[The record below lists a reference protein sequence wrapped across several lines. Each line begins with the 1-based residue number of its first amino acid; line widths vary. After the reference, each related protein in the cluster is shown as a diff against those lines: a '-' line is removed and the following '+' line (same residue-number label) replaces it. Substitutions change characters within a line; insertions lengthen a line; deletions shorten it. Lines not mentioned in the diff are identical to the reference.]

1 MGIRGVWSLENVEIK
16 KPQDDWVELPKVFV
30 NDSNTYGYYAG
41 GASPGYPGGVAITPP
56 NPGPSASSIVT
67 KLAYSSETAAREP
80 SANLPSSKVLD
91 CATCSSS
98 KAGYMI
104 GGMIGSGRSSKVT
117 KLTYASDTTAELSP
131 TIPGYPNG
139 VQAAGAFQNG
149 DTAGYIT
156 GGKSGSGQDP
166 LGGLNLS
173 RKFVYSGETWSSL
186 PTLGYYIN
194 NIGQPLS
201 SPTSG
206 YVAGGTTNSTGPA
219 PIRSWVSKYNFSTD
233 ANSRTPS
240 MDLTYPVKCM
250 ASAGD
255 STAGYLMGG
264 GLTQPGYTSITS
276 NINKFT
282 YATETA
288 SLNPSKLPTAT
299 MKADATGN
307 KTDGYSAGGSASG
320 GYQSNFAKINFTT
333 GTASA
338 VSSQN
343 LVQEERIVVSA
354 FSPVQGSIPETEVR
368 WIDNESPSPNMGYM
382 IGGEGLP
389 SSIDN
394 YRNYVKIDFDTE
406 TWDGANMMSFPSGNP
421 ALLKAATVSSGTAG
435 YVSHW
440 HQSYG
445 GGAGA
450 STQVFKVIYATDAN
464 SALPNLSN
472 EYMKSPAG
480 GTGVQSVTD
489 GYIFSNPSPYPIQ
502 KLTFATDTNGVQQ
515 TGNPSGSSLSYW
527 GTTISDGNNAGY
539 MIGGADRTEF
549 TKLEYSTGT
558 VTIRTTVPPAG
569 GGLIHSASANSIP
582 AGYVFAGDTG
592 SPSGDSGNS
601 LINKYTYST
610 DTWTVP
616 TTPSG
621 ENGKW
626 GWGTGNTEFAVYGQ
640 GYQNPGWGSNIFK
653 YVYATDTRSVM
664 DQTPASSGSYAST
677 VSASNRGSSVVLPPT
692 VTPTSSTS
700 DVPGPTPNT
709 GYYGGGTAYPAHPP
723 TARSLFDKI
732 EYSTNTTTALPSTT
746 AFPGNTPTPLACGT
760 GLNAYFSDGALLY
773 KMPYSTQVLG
783 SIPNLARNH
792 DGGGAFSNNEQ
803 GCWAMGSG
811 FGPGYAMSSVTFA
824 TDTPTT
830 VPNWGMSGAD
840 GSNGTG
846 NQTAGYL
853 GGDRPNSRT
862 VCKYVYATSTSQSIG
877 NKLSVGRCTAAATGN
892 STQGYFTGCG
902 NNAPGTRTD
911 KLTYS
916 NDTSTYVP
924 GANATRPF
932 IWGSASSSLTGGYIT
947 GGYTNP
953 SDMRSDMILLTYA
966 NDTMSALPSGAQMT
980 RNGMKG
986 ACGIS
991 ARMFGFGAT
1000 VAVPSP
1006 NLI

>member
-1 MGIRGVWSLENVEIK
+1 MSTRYTRGVWSLDNVENK
-16 KPQDDWVELPKVFV
+16 YPDNDWVAIPKVFV
-30 NDSNTYGYYAG
+30 HDPNSSAYYAG
-41 GASPGYPGGVAITPP
+41 GASSGYPGGIPITPP

-67 KLAYSSETAAREP
+67 KLAYSTETAARQP
-80 SANLPSSKVLD
+80 SANLPSKKVLD
-91 CATCSSS
+91 AGTSSSS
-98 KAGYMI
+98 KAGYMF
-104 GGMIGSGRSSKVT
+104 GGMIPNGRSSIVT

-139 VQAAGAFQNG
+139 VQAAGAFNDG

-156 GGKSGSGQDP
+156 GGKSGTGQDP

-194 NIGQPLS
+194 NTGQPLS

-264 GLTQPGYTSITS
+264 GLTQPGYTSITT

-299 MKADATGN
+299 LKADATGN
-307 KTDGYSAGGSASG
+307 KTDGYSAGGSWPG
-320 GYQSNFAKINFTT
+320 GYQSGFAKINFTT

-343 LVQEERIVVSA
+343 LVQGERVVVSA
-354 FSPVQGSIPETEVR
+354 FSPVQNTIPQSKVR
-368 WIDNESPSPNMGYM
+368 WFDNESPSPNMGYM

-389 SSIDN
+389 SSTNN

-406 TWDGANMMSFPSGNP
+406 TWDGANMIALPSGGP
-421 ALLKAATVSSGTAG
+421 AMKHRGGGQVSSNSAG
-435 YVSHW
+435 YIW
-440 HQSYG
+440 SYG
-445 GGAGA
+445 QPGPA
-450 STQVFKVIYATDAN
+450 SSQVHKLIYATDGN
-464 SALPNLSN
+464 SLLPNLPWTTPTS
-472 EYMKSPAG
+472 S
-480 GTGVQSVTD
+480 TGCQSLTD
-489 GYIFSNPSPYPIQ
+489 GYTFNDPGPRVS
-502 KLTFATDTNGVQQ
+502 KLTFATDTNGVSAAP
-515 TGNPSGSSLSYW
+515 NPSNSSLSWW
-527 GTTISDGNNAGY
+527 GCGLSDGDNAGY
-539 MIGGADRTEF
+539 MVGGGDRTELL
-549 TKLEYSTGT
+549 KLTYSTGT
-558 VTIRTTVPPAG
+558 TLIRTTVPPAG
-569 GGLIHSASANSIP
+569 GGLIYSVGTNSIS
-582 AGYVFAGDTG
+582 AGFVFGGDTG
-592 SPSGDSGNS
+592 TPSGDVSNS
-601 LINKYTYST
+601 LVNKYTYST

-621 ENGKW
+621 GNGKH

-640 GYQNPGWGSNIFK
+640 GYPTPGWGSNLYK

-664 DQTPASSGSYAST
+664 QQTPQSYGSFSAT
-677 VSASNRGSSVVLPPT
+677 TSASNRGSIVVLPPT

-760 GLNAYFSDGALLY
+760 GLNAYFSNGALLY

-792 DGGGAFSNNEQ
+792 NGGGAFSNNEQ

-1000 VAVPSP
+1000 VAVPTP
-1006 NLI
+1006 NTI

>member
-1 MGIRGVWSLENVEIK
+1 MSTRYTRGVWSLENVENK
-16 KPQDDWVELPKVFV
+16 YPDNDWVELPKVFV
-30 NDSNTYGYYAG
+30 NDPNTHGYYAG

-67 KLAYSSETAAREP
+67 KLAYSTETAARQP
-80 SANLPSSKVLD
+80 SADLPSQKVLD
-91 CATCSSS
+91 AGTCSSS

-104 GGMIGSGRSSKVT
+104 GGMIGSGRSSKVV

-264 GLTQPGYTSITS
+264 GLTQPGYTSITT

-354 FSPVQGSIPETEVR
+354 FSPVQGSLPETEVR
-368 WIDNESPSPNMGYM
+368 WINNESPSPNMGYM

-389 SSIDN
+389 SSGNN

-406 TWDGANMMSFPSGNP
+406 TWDGANMLSFPSGNP
-421 ALLKAATVSSGTAG
+421 QLKRAATVSSNTAG
-435 YVSHW
+435 YVSHF
-440 HQSYG
+440 HQTYG
-445 GGAGA
+445 GGAGS
-450 STQVFKVIYATDAN
+450 STQVFKVLYATDAN

-472 EYMKSPAG
+472 TYMKAPAG
-480 GTGVQSVTD
+480 GKGVQSVTD

-515 TGNPSGSSLSYW
+515 TGNPSGSGLSFW
-527 GTTISDGNNAGY
+527 GTTISDGNIAGY
-539 MIGGADRTEF
+539 MIGGSDRTEF

-558 VTIRTTVPPAG
+558 VTIKTTVPPAG
-569 GGLIHSASANSIP
+569 GGLIYSASANSIP

-592 SPSGDSGNS
+592 SPSGDSRYS

-640 GYQNPGWGSNIFK
+640 GYGSPGWGSNIFK

-664 DQTPASSGSYAST
+664 DQTPASSGSYGSA
-677 VSASNRGSSVVLPPT
+677 VSASNRGSIVILPPT
-692 VTPTSSTS
+692 VTPTPSTTNLGIPEKGYIAGGFGNVSSISKLDMASETYTRLTTS
-700 DVPGPTPNT
+700 LSETNRRLGGFGNLTQGYAAAGTQPVRSWCQKLVYSTETRTTLTSQMQSARGYLRAIGNNT
-709 GYYGGGTAYPAHPP
+709 IGYVGGGTG
-723 TARSLFDKI
+723 
-732 EYSTNTTTALPSTT
+732 NPSSKTQM
-746 AFPGNTPTPLACGT
+746 
-760 GLNAYFSDGALLY
+760 D
-773 KMPYSTQVLG
+773 KMPYSTETFSTLP
-783 SIPNLARNH
+783 SIPTSRYR
-792 DGGGAFSNNEQ
+792 
-803 GCWAMGSG
+803 
-811 FGPGYAMSSVTFA
+811 YASL
-824 TDTPTT
+824 
-830 VPNWGMSGAD
+830 
-840 GSNGTG
+840 G
-846 NQTAGYL
+846 NQTQAYFAGGY
-853 GGDRPNSRT
+853 PNAMSKVT
-862 VCKYVYATSTSQSIG
+862 KI
-877 NKLSVGRCTAAATGN
+877 
-892 STQGYFTGCG
+892 
-902 NNAPGTRTD
+902 
-911 KLTYS
+911 TYS
-916 NDTSTYVP
+916 NDSYATTPTLSYSATFQTGAGNATKGYVVSGEGGGTRVDKITFSNDTPARVPSANLSATRYATDGNNSPTKAYFTGGSPGVKTNTEVITFSNDTTALSTT
-924 GANATRPF
+924 ANADTGDNQAGAFAAFGPNHCGNP
-932 IWGSASSSLTGGYIT
+932 GSDIH
-947 GGYTNP
+947 
-953 SDMRSDMILLTYA
+953 
-966 NDTMSALPSGAQMT
+966 
-980 RNGMKG
+980 
-986 ACGIS
+986 
-991 ARMFGFGAT
+991 
-1000 VAVPSP
+1000 P
-1006 NLI
+1006 NVI